1 MDNFLLILAFCWF
14 ALVVIGALNFK
25 KLRRKWAH
33 VMGVF
38 GSYVI
43 FLGLM
48 LAVNLLVSLVC
59 LIAGNKEVFG
69 AGVAEVIFM
78 IIAMVICLGYMVT
91 CILKCSTV
99 KEKIMLPFAACMI
112 AAGFIWR
119 LLGSIIFHTPISD
132 DSEETANEFDIRKLP
147 NIIYDESNNRW
158 QLQQHNGDS
167 VIYHNDAGQEVTIY
181 FGQIS
186 GSGAVTSAGN
196 FHWY

>member
-1 MDNFLLILAFCWF
+1 MDSFLIILALCGF
-14 ALVVIGALNFK
+14 ALVIKGALDFK

-33 VMGVF
+33 IMGVF

-43 FLGLM
+43 FMGLM
-48 LAVNLLVSLVC
+48 LVVQIIAS
-59 LIAGNKEVFG
+59 LIALITGSEEAFG
-69 AGVAEVIFM
+69 AGGAEIVFM
-78 IIAMVICLGYMVT
+78 IIVMVVCLGYMVI
-91 CILKCSTV
+91 CMMKCSTV
-99 KEKIMLPFAACMI
+99 KERIMLPFAASMI

-147 NIIYDESNNRW
+147 NIIYDESNNQW
-158 QLQQHNGDS
+158 QLQQRNSDS
-167 VIYHNDAGQEVTIY
+167 VMYHNDAGQVVTIY
-181 FGQIS
+181 SGQIS